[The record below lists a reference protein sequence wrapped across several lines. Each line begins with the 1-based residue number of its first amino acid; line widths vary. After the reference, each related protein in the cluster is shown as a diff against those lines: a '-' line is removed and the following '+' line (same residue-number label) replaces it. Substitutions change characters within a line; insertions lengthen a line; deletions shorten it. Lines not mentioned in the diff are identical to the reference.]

1 MDSSN
6 PGPLLGRFKAENAE
20 NILKAYRIVM
30 DVKETGKSYILQL
43 VEFESRYSASHISHL
58 FSKSKRVV
66 LRKAKGGHAIRKWGD
81 GTFTFYP
88 FQAGIPFYFEKLS
101 TDAQGEAT
109 PEHGGVDNRDVCES
123 RACAYNR
130 DGICRF
136 SLVHDRPPNITEAET
151 APNLCPGH
159 ISPKKCDKSL
169 TTWKMGVKEVSPLR
183 YTLKSHP
190 WGGFSFDSLES

>member
-136 SLVHDRPPNITEAET
+136 SLVHDRPPNITEADDCAEFVSR
-151 APNLCPGH
+151 PYQPE
-159 ISPKKCDKSL
+159 KSL